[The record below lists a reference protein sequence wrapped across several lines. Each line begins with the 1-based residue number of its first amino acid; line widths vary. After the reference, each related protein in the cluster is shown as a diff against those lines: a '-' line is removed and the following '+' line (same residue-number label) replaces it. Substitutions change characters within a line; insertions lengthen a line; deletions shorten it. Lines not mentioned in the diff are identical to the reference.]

1 MFSVGDKVK
10 YIGDGHGNAIGFS
23 YEPDVVGTVGIITR
37 IVDRMTIKVR
47 WPEGATRTGR
57 SNPKLDDEYYTSG
70 DRLEL
75 FDEQQIC
82 VGDDVEFID
91 QTVGVGHL
99 RMFPPVG
106 TIGTVVG
113 ICEDGD
119 LRVVWPSETVTPEFR
134 NNGGGWCYCVKRR
147 VRKCSPQHEVNK
159 ELDTLFSEFEVQ

>member
-10 YIGDGHGNAIGFS
+10 YIGDGHGNATGFS

-57 SNPKLDDEYYTSG
+57 SNPKLDDEYYTSE

-82 VGDDVEFID
+82 VGDDVEFIEPTVV
-91 QTVGVGHL
+91 QTAEDPIG
-99 RMFPPVG
+99 MFLPIG

-119 LRVVWPSETVTPEFR
+119 LRVVWSS
-134 NNGGGWCYCVKRR
+134 GWSYCKRSR
-147 VRKCSPQHEVNK
+147 VRKCSPRQDVNK